1 MASPLVFVINPG
13 STSTKLAFFGERKS
27 HWEHSVEHPRGI
39 GAHPRDVLDE
49 RTQEIA
55 DLLGD
60 KLTDWK
66 PAAVVGRGGPLRPL
80 EGGTY
85 LVNERMTGELLS
97 EKWSN
102 HASNLGAPLARFF
115 GGKWGVPA
123 YVVDPVT
130 VDNFTPL
137 ARISGVPEIERRC
150 RSHALNIRSCA
161 HLAAAKV
168 GKPLKRTRF
177 VVAHLGGGISVAV
190 VNAGRIEDVNDAL
203 LGMGPFS
210 APRAGA
216 LPIGALVE
224 MATSGHYTKEQ
235 LSHKLT
241 QESGF
246 VGYLG
251 TSSLVRVEELIEQG
265 DEDARRIRDA
275 MIYQIAKEIGACAAV
290 LKGKIDAL
298 ILTGGL
304 VHSHTF
310 RKELRSFVRW
320 VGRILVFPGEREM
333 EALAAG
339 AFRVLNGEEE
349 AKEY

>member
-1 MASPLVFVINPG
+1 MTSPFVFVINPG
-13 STSTKLAFFGERKS
+13 STSTKLAFFDERKS
-27 HWEHSVEHPRGI
+27 HWEHSLEHPRGI
-39 GAHPRDVLDE
+39 GVHPRDVLDE
-49 RTQEIA
+49 RTHEIA
-55 DLLGD
+55 NLLGD
-60 KLTDWK
+60 KLMDWK
-66 PAAVVGRGGPLRPL
+66 PSAVVGRGGPLRPL

-85 LVNERMTGELLS
+85 LVNDKMIDELLS
-97 EKWSN
+97 EQWSN

-115 GGKWGVPA
+115 AGKWGIPA

-168 GKPLKRTRF
+168 GKPIRRTHF
-177 VVAHLGGGISVAV
+177 IIAHLGGGISVACV
-190 VNAGRIEDVNDAL
+190 EGGRIVDVNDAL

-210 APRAGA
+210 PTRAGA

-224 MATSGHYTKEQ
+224 MATSGQYTKEQ
-235 LSHKLT
+235 LLHKLT
-241 QESGF
+241 RESGF
-246 VGYLG
+246 MGYLS
-251 TSSLVRVEELIEQG
+251 TSSLVQVEQLIEQG
-265 DEDARRIRDA
+265 DDDARLIRDT

-304 VHSHTF
+304 VHSHSF
-310 RKELRSFVRW
+310 RKELRSYVRW
-320 VGRILVFPGEREM
+320 LGRILVFPGEREM

-339 AFRVLNGEEE
+339 AFRILKGEEE

>member
-1 MASPLVFVINPG
+1 MASSLVFVINPG
-13 STSTKLAFFGERKS
+13 STSTKLAFFSERKAE
-27 HWEHSVEHPRGI
+27 WEHTLEHPRGV
-39 GAHPRDVLDE
+39 GEHPADVLGE
-49 RTQEIA
+49 RAQEIA
-55 DLLGD
+55 RLLGD
-60 KLTDWK
+60 KLTDWT
-66 PAAVVGRGGPLRPL
+66 PAAVVGRGGPLRSL

-85 LVNERMTGELLS
+85 LVNQRMIDELLS
-97 EKWSN
+97 ERWSN
-102 HASNLGAPLARFF
+102 HASNLGALLARFF
-115 GGKWGVPA
+115 AEKWNVPA
-123 YVVDPVT
+123 YVVDPVS

-150 RSHALNIRSCA
+150 RSHALNIRACA

-177 VVAHLGGGISVAV
+177 VVAHLGGGISIAV

-210 APRAGA
+210 PTRAGA

-224 MATSGHYTKEQ
+224 MATSGEYTKERLLHK
-235 LSHKLT
+235 LSH
-241 QESGF
+241 ESGF
-246 VGYLG
+246 MGYLG

-265 DEDARRIRDA
+265 DEDARQIRDA
-275 MIYQIAKEIGACAAV
+275 MVYQVAKEIGSCAAV
-290 LKGKIDAL
+290 LKGKVDAL

-304 VHSHTF
+304 VHSHSF
-310 RKELRSFVRW
+310 RKELRSYVRW

-339 AFRVLNGEEE
+339 AFRVLKGKEEG
-349 AKEY
+349 KEY

>member
-1 MASPLVFVINPG
+1 MASSLVFVINPG
-13 STSTKLAFFGERKS
+13 STSTKLAFFAERKA
-27 HWEHSVEHPRGI
+27 HWEHLVEHPHGI
-39 GAHPRDVLDE
+39 GEHPRDVLEE
-49 RTQEIA
+49 RAQEIA
-55 DLLGD
+55 NLLGD
-60 KLTDWK
+60 KLIEWK
-66 PAAVVGRGGPLRPL
+66 PTAVVGRGGPLRPL

-85 LVNERMTGELLS
+85 LVNDKMIDELLS
-97 EKWSN
+97 EQWSN

-115 GGKWGVPA
+115 AGKLGVPA

-168 GKPLKRTRF
+168 GKSLKRTRF
-177 VVAHLGGGISVAV
+177 IVAHLGGGISVACV
-190 VNAGRIEDVNDAL
+190 EGGRIVDVNDAL

-210 APRAGA
+210 PTRAGA
-216 LPIGALVE
+216 LPIGPLVE
-224 MATSGHYTKEQ
+224 MATSGKYAKEQ
-235 LSHKLT
+235 LLRKLT

-246 VGYLG
+246 VGYLD

-265 DEDARRIRDA
+265 DDDARLIRDA
-275 MIYQIAKEIGACAAV
+275 MIYQVAKEIGACAAV
-290 LKGKIDAL
+290 LKGKVDAL

-304 VHSHTF
+304 VHSHSF
-310 RKELRSFVRW
+310 RKELRTYVRW

-339 AFRVLNGEEE
+339 AFRVLKGEEE